1 MRKRPT
7 TIICALGA
15 VLVLATACGQA
26 RAGTA
31 LPKGDDAAAYVG
43 GKFEAAMNKLQDV
56 IDNQRDVTTSS
67 DNYFRF
73 DEKYAHSLITA
84 ARTGSPESRVVHNRS
99 QKNPDDVL
107 DTFTP
112 ADGPVEYMYLGPA
125 FKAAA
130 PTSWVSMAKSEVGQQ
145 LKCGFA
151 GVYTAC
157 KMADAVAMSA
167 NADKKTV
174 KGAKVGR
181 DGKTELTAD
190 VTFDAFLT
198 RPVEQL
204 PESIKSQITPELR
217 KAVIPTKILLNPDG
231 TLDQIVMEA
240 KFEGSGHKVEL
251 RYDFRF
257 TGKASAQDLPKL
269 PDPAQVTAL
278 PDRAAKDALWAKI
291 AEARGN

>member
-15 VLVLATACGQA
+15 VLVLTTACGQA

-43 GKFEAAMNKLQDV
+43 GKFETAMNKLQDV
-56 IDNQRDVTTSS
+56 IADQRDVTTSS

-73 DEKYAHSLITA
+73 DEKYAHSVITA

-112 ADGPVEYMYLGPA
+112 ADGALEYMYLGPV
-125 FKAAA
+125 FKGAA
-130 PTSWVSMAKSEVGQQ
+130 PTSWVSMPKPEGG
-145 LKCGFA
+145 LTMKCAFA
-151 GVYTAC
+151 GILTAC
-157 KMADAVAMSA
+157 KMADAVALSY

-174 KGAKVGR
+174 KGAKVGK

-190 VTFDAFLT
+190 VSFDAFLT

-204 PESIKSQITPELR
+204 PPSIKSQITPELR

-231 TLDQIVMEA
+231 SLDQMVMEA
-240 KFEGSGHKVEL
+240 KFEGGGHKVEL

-269 PDPAQVTAL
+269 PDAAQITAL
-278 PDRAAKDALWAKI
+278 PDKAAKDALFDKI